1 MEVNSFVTGGGHQMP
16 AFSAAT
22 GSGWVGAAGTV
33 LTSAVRLH
41 TQPLDGKLFRR
52 MEGISSDTG

>member
-1 MEVNSFVTGGGHQMP
+1 MP